1 MSESTAL
8 ARTEPVGI
16 TPMRLI
22 EMASERGASIEQM
35 QQLFDLKLRVEAD
48 EAKKA
53 FVAAM
58 TAFKTEAIR
67 VTRDKENV
75 QYHSMYTTLGNLV
88 NTVTPHLSKHGLT
101 ARWDIDQSA
110 GVKVSCIITH
120 ALGHSESVSMV
131 CQPDASGSKNPIQQ
145 IKSAI
150 TYAKAC
156 TFESICGLASSD
168 ANLDDD
174 GNSGAPKPTLGD
186 EEFVGL
192 RDTIDAAENLPELKK
207 FFEVAYKRAQ
217 EIGDKSAM
225 DAFIKAKDARKK
237 AIA

>member
-1 MSESTAL
+1 MESTAL

-16 TPMRLI
+16 TPMHLI
-22 EMASERGASIEQM
+22 EAASARGASIEQM

-53 FVAAM
+53 YVAAM
-58 TAFKTEAIR
+58 TQFKAEAIR
-67 VTRDKENV
+67 VTRDKENK
-75 QYHSMYTTLGNLV
+75 QYGSMYTTLGNLV
-88 NTVTPHLSKHGLT
+88 NTVTPYLSKHGLT
-101 ARWDIDQSA
+101 ARWDIEQSS
-110 GVKVSCIITH
+110 GVKVTCIVTH
-120 ALGHSESVSMV
+120 SLGHSESVAMT
-131 CQPDASGSKNPIQQ
+131 CPPDNSGSKNPIQQ

-156 TFESICGLASSD
+156 TFESICGLASTD

-174 GNSGAPKPTLGD
+174 GNAGAPKPTLGD
-186 EEFVGL
+186 EEFVAL
-192 RDTIDAAENLPELKK
+192 RDNIDAAENLSELKK

-217 EIGDKSAM
+217 EIGDKTAM
-225 DAFIKAKDARKK
+225 DAFIRAKDARKK